1 MEYYDYLVKLIKA
14 SVCCKDSPRHQQGQ
28 SIGTISLSD
37 HSRSNSLSQSFHEI
51 QNNNLERAQTAQKTQ
66 ITEILETNIGTQ
78 GFESLE
84 NSIIS
89 PDDNGQGI
97 WEAVDNN
104 DVEFIQSCILSQ
116 DISNLEDPNGFT
128 LLHRG
133 VIAGNV
139 EMTEV
144 LASRSN
150 ISAKDR
156 LKRTPLH
163 YACMHKSTDI
173 VKELLK
179 YGASISDLDIY
190 GKTPSEYAMES
201 EEISGI
207 ISQSCDFRNGI
218 NFISKDMIYSIDGNT
233 KSIEKIDEVD
243 EEDTGRQGIERQ
255 ETIPSGNTKC
265 KRLTGPREDTIKTKT
280 FQDYHIIKVLGVSCY
295 GEVYLIRDNRTKQL
309 YTMKVFKK
317 EKIVSENILKVAL
330 SEKSLLIT
338 LNHPF
343 IIPLICT
350 FQTNENLMM
359 VSHYCQRGTIAT
371 QIGCKVPMKIDIIRL
386 YASEIITVI
395 EYIHSKGYSYRALT
409 PKSILINEDGHI
421 MLSNFQLAKQGI
433 LEETQKTLKGNIIY
447 FPPEVIKGDPYKN
460 EIDWYM
466 LGLVLYEMATSRP
479 YYYEEHFGNITDKT
493 LEDLIIKLLDPVP
506 WKRLGFN
513 QDAKQI
519 KSHNFFSTINWDMV
533 INKEYKMPL
542 PPFTDTDPQFV
553 ELHVSDD
560 EEFNR
565 DLKIQDWSF
574 AFPT

>member
-1 MEYYDYLVKLIKA
+1 MEYYDYLIKLLKT
-14 SVCCKDSPRHQQGQ
+14 SLCCEDTPRHQQEH

-51 QNNNLERAQTAQKTQ
+51 PYIPPIRTQTAQKTQ
-66 ITEILETNIGTQ
+66 ITEILETNVNTQ
-78 GFESLE
+78 GFESLD

-89 PDDNGQGI
+89 PDDNGQGV
-97 WEAVDNN
+97 WEAVENN

-139 EMTEV
+139 EMTEI

-150 ISAKDR
+150 VLAKDR

-163 YACMHKSTDI
+163 YACIHKSTDI

-179 YGASISDLDIY
+179 YGASISDIDIY
-190 GKTPSEYAMES
+190 GKTPSEYATES
-201 EEISGI
+201 EEISELI
-207 ISQSCDFRNGI
+207 HHSCDFRNGM
-218 NFISKDMIYSIDGNT
+218 NFLSKDMISSIDGNT
-233 KSIEKIDEVD
+233 KSIEKIVEVD
-243 EEDTGRQGIERQ
+243 EEDTGRQAIERQ
-255 ETIPSGNTKC
+255 ETIISGNVKC
-265 KRLTGPREDTIKTKT
+265 KRLTGPREDTIKIKR
-280 FQDYHIIKVLGVSCY
+280 FQDYHIIKVLGASSY
-295 GEVYLIRDNRTKQL
+295 GEVYLIRDNTTKQL

-317 EKIVSENILKVAL
+317 DKIVSENILKIAL
-330 SEKSLLIT
+330 SEKSLLAS
-338 LNHPF
+338 LDHPF
-343 IIPLICT
+343 ILPLVCT
-350 FQTNENLMM
+350 FQTNANLML
-359 VSHYCQRGTIAT
+359 VSHYCQRGTIAS
-371 QIGCKVPMKIDIIRL
+371 QIGCKVPIKVDIIRL
-386 YASEIITVI
+386 YASEIIAAI

-409 PKSILINEDGHI
+409 PKSILICEDGHI

-447 FPPEVIKGDPYKN
+447 FPPEVIKGDPYKS
-460 EIDWYM
+460 EVDWYM
-466 LGLVLYEMATSRP
+466 LGLVLYEMATCRP
-479 YYYEEHFGNITDKT
+479 YYYEEHFGKITDKS

-519 KSHNFFSTINWDMV
+519 KSHYFFSTINWDMV

-542 PPFTDTDPQFV
+542 PELTDTDPQFV

-574 AFPT
+574 VFPV